1 MKKRSAENEYSEY
14 DAADQYSETGR
25 DSRGGLQIIAR
36 IVCLL
41 LAFAI
46 WLYVI
51 DNDSDDYEKTF
62 TLIAVEVEGS
72 ETLADASN
80 MSVINLEESAVSVTV
95 RGKRSEINALT
106 SEDFR
111 AYVNVG
117 GITTADRH
125 LVPVSVDLPAGVER
139 INTEPSA
146 VNIYTDVLASREVPV
161 EVVPRYIIDSSYTI
175 GKIEKSA
182 DTVTVSGPK
191 NLLERIAAL
200 RAVIEMGEI
209 TTGVIATG
217 VLEPVDKDG
226 LAVDSKY
233 LRLGTQDIT
242 VSLEVYTDKT
252 VPLAAELSP
261 GFSSSLYRGCTITPA
276 SVTLR
281 GDPKLLAAV
290 DKVVILNI
298 LSDEKDSYTVTLT
311 ASMLPA
317 GISFGENPGSAEV
330 RLILDA
336 PEATAPPETAAIP
349 ADGNDPEEDIEIPE

>member
-182 DTVTVSGPK
+182 DTVTVSGPCLK
-191 NLLERIAAL
+191 
-200 RAVIEMGEI
+200 
-209 TTGVIATG
+209 
-217 VLEPVDKDG
+217 
-226 LAVDSKY
+226 
-233 LRLGTQDIT
+233 
-242 VSLEVYTDKT
+242 
-252 VPLAAELSP
+252 
-261 GFSSSLYRGCTITPA
+261 
-276 SVTLR
+276 
-281 GDPKLLAAV
+281 
-290 DKVVILNI
+290 
-298 LSDEKDSYTVTLT
+298 
-311 ASMLPA
+311 
-317 GISFGENPGSAEV
+317 GS
-330 RLILDA
+330 RR
-336 PEATAPPETAAIP
+336 
-349 ADGNDPEEDIEIPE
+349 